1 MDWCLL
7 DREFSPEVL
16 QTDSAGSLETM
27 VHLHL
32 QRENIVAKNENIAEN
47 DTG

>member
-1 MDWCLL
+1 MDWRLL

-27 VHLHL
+27 VHL